1 MAERGKKMGKSI
13 AFVETSGVSSDELKA
28 LCREIIPD
36 VKVYQLIDDSLIQE
50 VNANCGPTPFVPQE
64 DDGILQECPGTGS
77 GFDYQPVLQRG
88 GEAADAIMPFLDT
101 PVLKIDQAMAERA
114 VELGR
119 KIAVIATVES
129 TTGPSVRLIESVAA
143 KMGKEIE
150 VDLHLVEGAMM
161 VLIEQGDAEK
171 HNRMV
176 LGEVQKAAKDND
188 VVVLAQGSMTVLLPL
203 LKDIPVPVLSSPR
216 LCVERWKEL
225 LEAQG

>member
-1 MAERGKKMGKSI
+1 M
-13 AFVETSGVSSDELKA
+13 
-28 LCREIIPD
+28 
-36 VKVYQLIDDSLIQE
+36 
-50 VNANCGPTPFVPQE
+50 
-64 DDGILQECPGTGS
+64 
-77 GFDYQPVLQRG
+77 
-88 GEAADAIMPFLDT
+88 
-101 PVLKIDQAMAERA
+101 
-114 VELGR
+114 ELGR

-129 TTGPSVRLIESVAA
+129 TTGPSVRLIENVAA

-216 LCVERWKEL
+216 LCVERVKEL

>member
-1 MAERGKKMGKSI
+1 MGKSI
-13 AFVETSGVSSDELKA
+13 AFVETSGVSSDELKV

-50 VNANCGPTPFVPQE
+50 VNANCGPTPFVRRRMMEYYRNAQE
-64 DDGILQECPGTGS
+64 LGVDLNINQCS
-77 GFDYQPVLQRG
+77 SV

-150 VDLHLVEGAMM
+150 VELHLVEGAMM

-216 LCVERWKEL
+216 LCVERVKEL

>member
-1 MAERGKKMGKSI
+1 MI
-13 AFVETSGVSSDELKA
+13 INQCSS
-28 LCREIIPD
+28 
-36 VKVYQLIDDSLIQE
+36 V
-50 VNANCGPTPFVPQE
+50 
-64 DDGILQECPGTGS
+64 
-77 GFDYQPVLQRG
+77 

-129 TTGPSVRLIESVAA
+129 TTGPSVRLIENVAA

-216 LCVERWKEL
+216 LCVERVKEL